1 MKIRKKNR
9 KKIDNKSYT
18 KNKKHRI
25 RPFKNFKITAQLV
38 LSSLFI
44 MAVPL
49 TIVVFFFYNS
59 SVSAVESKVKMI
71 TNELSTQANTAMNMQ
86 ITEIQNLS
94 TQIFSNQ
101 SVYNNLTLKNNDD
114 SYAKY
119 QKRNNAISALN
130 SYSLSTD
137 YLESIYVYLDSDQ
150 SIISSGTA
158 KDDKYLKESF
168 KTSNEYLNFAGKR
181 GVRWI
186 SGLNNNYSRIYLLR
200 NISNITYGTELGYML
215 LEIKES
221 IFSDIIKNIN
231 LGENSS
237 FYITDAN
244 GTIIISANEELLGKK
259 ENESLLSEINTNLS
273 DNIDSLSFVSDDTL
287 ISYSICS
294 NGWIGI
300 AKIPSASLTS
310 EIETV
315 GKVAVG
321 VSILC
326 ALVAMVIAFLTAISI
341 CRPIKR
347 IVKLMKLA
355 ETGDL
360 TVKSDEHGKSEI
372 GQLSQSFDNMISNIN
387 ALVKNSYDIAQKVF
401 EDTGIVNSVASQT
414 SASAKQ
420 VSMAIESIS
429 KGSAEQAVSADK
441 TNETIHGLADNIS
454 NSEQSLEMFT
464 DIIND
469 TKTIDANALE
479 TVNRLNERSEQTLE
493 VFNTIH
499 NNIGELNNSSKK
511 IIKIINLIDDISE
524 QTNLLSLNATIEAA
538 RAGEAGKG
546 FTVVAGEVG
555 KLAVQ
560 SKDATRLINEI
571 IKSIQKQ
578 TMSTVNVVE
587 KGTDTFKEQ
596 LSAVKETNVAFKDID
611 KALNDIMSKIDV
623 LSETMNSIS
632 TMKDSA
638 TQSVE
643 EIATITEETAS
654 AAEEVLATGQ
664 QQSMSA
670 EKLNQLAG
678 HLSEIVDELKQN
690 ISHFKI

>member
-1 MKIRKKNR
+1 MKIRKENR
-9 KKIDNKSYT
+9 KKITNKSYT
-18 KNKKHRI
+18 KNRKHRI
-25 RPFKNFKITAQLV
+25 RPFKNVKISIQLV

-59 SVSAVESKVKMI
+59 AVSAVESKVKMI

-86 ITEIQNLS
+86 IAEIQNLS

-101 SVYNNLTLKNNDD
+101 SVYNNLTLKINDD
-114 SYAKY
+114 SYSKY

-150 SIISSGTA
+150 SIINSGTA

-168 KTSNEYLNFAGKR
+168 KTSNEYSNFVGQR

-200 NISNITYGTELGYML
+200 NMSNITYGTELGYML
-215 LEIKES
+215 LEIREA

-237 FYITDAN
+237 FYITDAD
-244 GTIIISANEELLGKK
+244 GTIIISADEELLGKK

-315 GKVAVG
+315 GRVAIG
-321 VSILC
+321 VSLLC
-326 ALVAMVIAFLTAISI
+326 ALVAMVIAFLIAISI

-347 IVKLMKLA
+347 IVNLMKSA

-387 ALVKNSYDIAQKVF
+387 ALVKSSSDIAQKVF

-429 KGSAEQAVSADK
+429 KGSAEQALSADK

-454 NSEQSLEMFT
+454 NSEQSLEMFA

-479 TVNRLNERSEQTLE
+479 TVNKLNERSEQTLE

-499 NNIGELNNSSKK
+499 NNISELNNSSKE
-511 IIKIINLIDDISE
+511 IMKIINLIDDISE

-560 SKDATRLINEI
+560 SKDATRLINKI

-578 TMSTVNVVE
+578 TISTVNVVE

-596 LSAVKETNVAFKDID
+596 LSAVKETNIAFKDID
-611 KALNDIMSKIDV
+611 KALNDIMSKIDI

-664 QQSMSA
+664 QQSISA
-670 EKLNQLAG
+670 EKLNQLAS
-678 HLSEIVDELKQN
+678 HLSEIVEELKQN
-690 ISHFKI
+690 IASFKI